1 MVGAA
6 LAAALTVLTQTPESP
21 AALMQ
26 ALNAALLAG
35 DSATLTLESWCARR
49 RLADPARV
57 VAVRAPGVAQPPP
70 QAVRDRLQVSPDEP
84 VAYRRV
90 RLTCGGHVLSEADN
104 WYVPARLSLSMNQT
118 LDTTDTSFGRVILPL
133 GPHRINLGVEW
144 LWAGSGAP
152 PASGEGLFRHRT
164 LVEDAAGRPLAYVQE
179 TYLGAAVAPAL

>member
-6 LAAALTVLTQTPESP
+6 LAAALTVLTPTPESP
-21 AALMQ
+21 AVLVQ

-57 VAVRAPGVAQPPP
+57 VAVRDPRAVQPPP
-70 QAVRDRLQVSPDEP
+70 PEVRDRLQVSPGEP

-90 RLTCGGHVLSEADN
+90 RLTCGGYVLSEADN

-144 LWAGSGAP
+144 LWTGSGVLP
-152 PASGEGLFRHRT
+152 GPREGLFRHRA
-164 LVEDAAGRPLAYVQE
+164 LVEDATGRPLAYVQE
-179 TYLGAAVAPAL
+179 TYLGAAVAPTP